1 MIEYWHNPRC
11 SKSRAG
17 LALLH
22 EHGAAVTVRLYLQNT
37 PTEDQIIAT
46 WRALG
51 QPPVVEMMRTGEKVF
66 KELGLSGTS
75 PDAALFAAMAAH
87 PTLIERPI
95 AISGTRAVIGR
106 PTDRIQDLL

>member
-17 LALLH
+17 LALLQDRSV
-22 EHGAAVTVRLYLQNT
+22 EVAVRLYLQDA
-37 PTEDQIIAT
+37 PDEAQITAA

-51 QPPVVEMMRTGEKVF
+51 QPPVIEMMRPGEAMF
-66 KELGLSGTS
+66 GELGLGKT
-75 PDAALFAAMAAH
+75 DADTELISAMAAH
-87 PTLIERPI
+87 PVLIERPI

-106 PTDRIQDLL
+106 PTSRILDLI